1 MAGDLTGPSGFGAL
15 VTSLPRGRWQ
25 QPLPTTMSAVPRE
38 VWGIGPSPGC
48 TKGASEMWGTRP
60 VWPRGAAAI
69 GAGGPGDGR
78 QGT

>member
-1 MAGDLTGPSGFGAL
+1 
-15 VTSLPRGRWQ
+15 
-25 QPLPTTMSAVPRE
+25 MSAVPRE

-48 TKGASEMWGTRP
+48 TEGASEMGTGP
-60 VWPRGAAAI
+60 VWPWGAAAI